1 MKTLS
6 LAAVLVM
13 SALACF
19 TSPVQAQFQ
28 ELVRRV
34 PSSANAL
41 VLINADKIFSSQ
53 IAKGEKWEADRAKR
67 FTSGM
72 TSLPSAA
79 KLMVLAS
86 QLDLEFMQPI
96 WEAAVIQMA
105 AVPSLDTAAKQ
116 LGGTVDEVAKFPAIR
131 LSDDSYVMQLS
142 ETVVGALTPANRQLA
157 ARWVREPAGTLS
169 PYLQKAAAFSDG
181 SAGVIM
187 ALDLTDALTL
197 ADVQAR
203 IQASESELLKGD
215 TVDKAALAKILA
227 SVQGVTLG
235 ITFGEKVSG
244 KIIVDFG
251 IDATPIATAARP
263 LMLEILGNR
272 GVMIDEFASWTTS
285 VQSTRL
291 SFGGDLTASGLTR
304 LSSLIELPTQAVFE
318 GQKTG
323 APATSPGQE
332 PAPAK
337 PQDMAQATQQYFKS
351 IEHLAADLKGQKGE
365 AKTIGQIG
373 QWFDNYARKVDKL
386 PILNVDEKMLE
397 YGAFVASQLR
407 NASMAIKGVG
417 IRTRVGE
424 VNAVA
429 SGVTNSGGAVGGFR
443 YGGYGG
449 YGAYGYDYTRGMTRR
464 EQQSARTQ
472 VRANE
477 KSTGAASVQQIRQ
490 QMQEA
495 SAQIRREMTQK
506 YQIEF

>member
-1 MKTLS
+1 MKTFSFLGI
-6 LAAVLVM
+6 LVM
-13 SALACF
+13 SSLACS
-19 TSPVQAQFQ
+19 TPPVQAQFQ

-72 TSLPSAA
+72 TSLPSSA

-86 QLDLEFMQPI
+86 QFDLEFMQPI
-96 WEAAVIQMA
+96 WEAAVIQME
-105 AVPSLDTAAKQ
+105 AVPSLDTAAKR

-131 LSDDSYVMQLS
+131 LSDDSYVMKLS

-169 PYLQKAAAFSDG
+169 PYLQKAASFSDG

-203 IQASESELLKGD
+203 IQSSESELLKGD
-215 TVDKAALAKILA
+215 TVDKAALARILA
-227 SVQGVTLG
+227 STQGVILG
-235 ITFGEKVSG
+235 ITYGENVTG

-272 GVMIDEFASWTTS
+272 GVMIDEFASWTAS
-285 VQSTRL
+285 VQGTRL
-291 SFGGDLTASGLTR
+291 SFAGDLTASGLTR

-318 GQKTG
+318 GQK
-323 APATSPGQE
+323 ADAAAAKPAQE
-332 PAPAK
+332 STPAK

-351 IEHLAADLKGQKGE
+351 IEHLAADLRGQKGE

-386 PILNVDEKMLE
+386 PLLNVDERMLE
-397 YGAFVASQLR
+397 YGAYVASQLR

-424 VNAVA
+424 VNAVS
-429 SGVTNSGGAVGGFR
+429 SGVTNSGGGTVGSFR
-443 YGGYGG
+443 YGGYGT
-449 YGAYGYDYTRGMTRR
+449 YGYDYTRGMTRR